1 MDVLAVGLGDDH
13 HIGHLHNAALDA
25 LQFVART
32 GDLEHHEHID
42 HRMYGRF
49 GLSHADRFDED
60 DVESGSFAQDD
71 RFAGLRATPPSDPAE
86 GEGRM
91 KTLGLDEMLSMR
103 VLSPR
108 IEPPLRSELGS
119 MASTASL
126 CLSEV
131 TILPT
136 ASMKVDFRLPG
147 RP

>member
-1 MDVLAVGLGDDH
+1 MPSRYILSDANPIPGPGKDAAHPDIAFCQFGFVDVLAVGLGDDH

-71 RFAGLRATPPSDPAE
+71 RFAGFAGYAAERPAE
-86 GEGRM
+86 GRG
-91 KTLGLDEMLSMR
+91 G
-103 VLSPR
+103 
-108 IEPPLRSELGS
+108 
-119 MASTASL
+119 
-126 CLSEV
+126 
-131 TILPT
+131 
-136 ASMKVDFRLPG
+136 
-147 RP
+147 